1 MKQTAT
7 LTVVLVL
14 IACLP
19 ACNHESSQQN
29 GSSTGTSSSSSSP
42 GRITTE
48 TAQQVLNQWIAR
60 AGSGQVTIVGG
71 VREVPAENAATAE
84 LKFTNFVYT
93 SSQTKE
99 TRNYSGPGNAT
110 FVHYTDGRW
119 VLNKVLAG
127 DVWTNTTWSPNIEI
141 R

>member
-1 MKQTAT
+1 MKQTAI

-14 IACLP
+14 IACLL
-19 ACNHESSQQN
+19 ACNHESAQQS
-29 GSSTGTSSSSSSP
+29 GSSTGSSGSSSS

-48 TAQQVLNQWIAR
+48 KAQQVLNQWIAR

-71 VREVPAENAATAE
+71 VRELPTDNAATAE
-84 LKFTNFVYT
+84 LKFTNFVYQ

-99 TRNYSGPGNAT
+99 TRNYSGAGNAT

-119 VLNKVLAG
+119 VLNKVMAG
-127 DVWTNTTWSPNIEI
+127 DVWANTTWSPNAEV

>member
-7 LTVVLVL
+7 LTLAIVL

-19 ACNHESSQQN
+19 ACNHESSQQS
-29 GSSTGTSSSSSSP
+29 GSSTDSSSSSNS

-48 TAQQVLNQWIAR
+48 KAQQVLNQWIGR

-84 LKFTNFVYT
+84 LKFTNFVYQ

-127 DVWTNTTWSPNIEI
+127 DVWANTTWSPNIEI